1 MRQLKRVNES
11 DIDMYKHQ
19 DYAIQDVQAD
29 IETLL
34 GIWDKLSKTSF
45 REGNIRDIMRL
56 MEHII
61 AYIISAYKIE
71 CSVGQRDDSDP
82 KNTQR
87 SAEMDYQK
95 AQLEAEKLVTLLK
108 GFSHTF
114 RVVPDRRWADSKDLP
129 IE

>member
-34 GIWDKLSKTSF
+34 GIWEDLSKPQY
-45 REGNIRDIMRL
+45 REGNIQNIMILIRN
-56 MEHII
+56 II
-61 AYIISAYKIE
+61 AFVISAYKIE
-71 CSVGQRDDSDP
+71 CSVGQRDDLNP

-87 SAEMDYQK
+87 SAEMDYLK
-95 AQLEAEKLVTLLK
+95 AQLEAEKLVNRLK
-108 GFSHTF
+108 NFDHKF
-114 RVVPDRRWADSKDLP
+114 VVKP
-129 IE
+129 